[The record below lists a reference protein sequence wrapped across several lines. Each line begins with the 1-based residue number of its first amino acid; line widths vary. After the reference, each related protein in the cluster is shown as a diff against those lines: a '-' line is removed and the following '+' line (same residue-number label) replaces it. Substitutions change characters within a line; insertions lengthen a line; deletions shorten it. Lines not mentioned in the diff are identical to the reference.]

1 MKKKHHAKIKKP
13 NETTLKLIQM
23 IQGID
28 GEIGKYAHN
37 NWRSHQN
44 KCFYKPLEE
53 VAKEYIVEKRES
65 MKSKEEDDFDSIPL

>member
-1 MKKKHHAKIKKP
+1 MKKKHHTKIKKP

-37 NWRSHQN
+37 NWRSLQN
-44 KCFYKPLEE
+44 KCSYKSLED

-65 MKSKEEDDFDSIPL
+65 MKSKVEDYFDSLPL